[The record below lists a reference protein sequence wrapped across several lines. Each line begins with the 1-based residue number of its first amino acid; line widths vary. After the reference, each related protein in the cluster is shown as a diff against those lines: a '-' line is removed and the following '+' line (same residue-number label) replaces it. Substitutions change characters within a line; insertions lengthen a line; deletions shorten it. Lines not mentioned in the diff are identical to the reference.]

1 MAYCIENGVINV
13 ECQCQWRNINMAYHI
28 SASLPAI
35 SSGSQRWLA
44 AANGCSYQRALASS
58 IAHNLAAAAA
68 KAGGNQYQSASSWRW
83 RNGGNNGVS
92 IMSISM

>member
-13 ECQCQWRNINMAYHI
+13 EWQSMANINMAYHI

-44 AANGCSYQRALASS
+44 AANRCSWHQRVWHQASL
-58 IAHNLAAAAA
+58 IIWRRRHRKLAAININRHHRGAGEMA
-68 KAGGNQYQSASSWRW
+68 K
-83 RNGGNNGVS
+83 
-92 IMSISM
+92 